1 MLSKKYTLKFVLDLW
16 SKSPQRAKRNLN
28 QEKYLDIA
36 LRLYVLRKIDPKAK
50 GLEKS
55 EFSTYADSFT
65 IDRLKDGLAIFDA
78 EFAIAVEQGQTA
90 RSTGKNYRAALRQF
104 FDWLEQQPWW
114 QGLFSSTIVKTVTKR
129 DKLTAMPKKKRGPLV
144 RRSLDKNNLPDYLKK
159 ELAEFQEFRLTGG
172 RVLSRNI
179 NQSKNGEERGMVR
192 RPKLDPVKPST
203 IQQEEEKILYFL
215 GWYSQKYPNSELHL
229 ELLTKINLLD
239 DFIDWVMDNNQEV
252 TNSTSVKMT
261 QVAISIAKWLNYHKT
276 NRRNWS
282 DIPLILDLK
291 GINSEYKEDYLE
303 EKKILDAQ
311 KWPAKELSHEDA
323 RKVVDYLRTLCA
335 ERSTVKIYRKA
346 KEYEGTHAREL
357 SVIVRAW
364 QTYLLVKILVYCPI
378 REEEIKNWV
387 FNDSLFR
394 YVDNNGNPYYVVSL
408 DKHKRDKTG
417 KIRHYPLPS
426 ILTEDLDAWLFNW
439 RKLVVDLV
447 QTPEGWMDFWGYSPN
462 IIEQYQ
468 NKIKKAKNGIVNPK
482 LTITREAYLQEKEK
496 RLAGVQYRLDA
507 WPVAQEKLQK
517 YDRVF
522 FSFGKKD
529 AIAFGQPLE
538 VSIFWQTVR
547 RATAIATHALFGEAK
562 WVNPHAFRH
571 IGEKHLRLL
580 GKAHLAD
587 AFGAL
592 IGHSKEIGDEYAN
605 QILSEYDITKD
616 IVNNWWL

>member
-1 MLSKKYTLKFVLDLW
+1 MLSKKYTLKFVLALW
-16 SKSPQRAKRNLN
+16 CESPQRVKSNPN
-28 QEKYLDIA
+28 QEKYLELA
-36 LRLYVLRKIDPKAK
+36 LRLYVLPKIDPTAK

-55 EFSTYADSFT
+55 EFSTYADSLT
-65 IDRLKDGLAIFDA
+65 IDKLKDGLDIFDA
-78 EFAIAVEQGQTA
+78 QFAIAVEQGQTA
-90 RSTGKNYRAALRQF
+90 QSTGKNYRAALRQF

-114 QGLFSSTIVKTVTKR
+114 QGLFSSTVVKVVPKR

-172 RVLSRNI
+172 RGLSRNI

-203 IQQEEEKILYFL
+203 IQKEEVNILYFL
-215 GWYSQKYPNSELHL
+215 GWYNQNFPDSELHL
-229 ELLTKINLLD
+229 ELLTNINLLD
-239 DFIDWVMDNNQEV
+239 DFIDWVIDNREV

-261 QVAISIAKWLNYHKT
+261 EVAISIAKWLNYHKT

-282 DIPLILDLK
+282 DISLILDLK
-291 GINSEYKEDYLE
+291 DINSQYKKDYQE
-303 EKKILDAQ
+303 ERKILDPQ
-311 KWPAKELSHEDA
+311 KWAAKELSHEDA
-323 RKVVDYLRTLCA
+323 RRVVDYLRTLCA
-335 ERSTVKIYRKA
+335 ERSSKKLKRGA
-346 KEYEGTHAREL
+346 KEYDGTHAREL
-357 SVIVRAW
+357 SVIVRSW

-394 YVDNNGNPYYVVSL
+394 YLDDNGNPYYVVSL
-408 DKHKRDKTG
+408 DKHKLDKTG

-426 ILTEDLDAWLFNW
+426 ILTEDLDTWLFNW

-447 QTPEGWMDFWGYSPN
+447 QTPEGWMDFWGYSTN
-462 IIEQYQ
+462 IIEQYE
-468 NKIKKAKNGIVNPK
+468 NKIEKAKDGILNPK

-538 VSIFWQTVR
+538 ISIFWQTVR

-571 IGEKHLRLL
+571 IAEKHLRLL
-580 GKAHLAD
+580 GKAHLAE

-592 IGHSKEIGDEYAN
+592 IGHSKEMGDEYAN

>member
-1 MLSKKYTLKFVLDLW
+1 MLSKKYTLKFVFDLW
-16 SKSPQRAKRNLN
+16 CESPQRAKSNPN
-28 QEKYLDIA
+28 QEKHLEIA
-36 LRLYVLRKIDPKAK
+36 LRLYVLPKIDPKAK

-55 EFSTYADSFT
+55 EFSTYADSLT
-65 IDRLKDGLAIFDA
+65 IDKLKDGLDIFDA
-78 EFAIAVEQGQTA
+78 QFAIAVEQGQTA
-90 RSTGKNYRAALRQF
+90 QSTGKNYRAALRQF

-114 QGLFSSTIVKTVTKR
+114 QGLFSSTIFKVVPKR
-129 DKLTAMPKKKRGPLV
+129 DKLTAMPKKKRGPSV
-144 RRSLDKNNLPDYLKK
+144 RRSLDKNNLPDHLKK
-159 ELAEFQEFRLTGG
+159 ELAEFKEFRLTGG
-172 RVLSRNI
+172 RGLSRNI
-179 NQSKNGEERGMVR
+179 NQSKNGAERGMVR
-192 RPKLDPVKPST
+192 RPKLDPVKSST
-203 IQQEEEKILYFL
+203 IQKEEVNILYFL
-215 GWYSQKYPNSELHL
+215 GWYSQNFPNSELHL
-229 ELLTKINLLD
+229 DLLTNINLLD
-239 DFIDWVMDNNQEV
+239 NFIDWVIDNRGV
-252 TNSTSVKMT
+252 TNSTSVQMT
-261 QVAISIAKWLNYHKT
+261 RVAISIAKWLNYHKT

-291 GINSEYKEDYLE
+291 SVNNQYTEDYQA

-335 ERSTVKIYRKA
+335 ERGLKNFKRGT
-346 KEYEGTHAREL
+346 KEYNGTNIRNL
-357 SVIVRAW
+357 SAVVRAW
-364 QTYLLVKILVYCPI
+364 QTYLLVKILVYCPT

-394 YVDNNGNPYYVVSL
+394 YVDDNGNPYYVVSL
-408 DKHKRDKTG
+408 KKHKLDKTG
-417 KIRHYPLPS
+417 KIRRYPLPS

-447 QTPEGWMDFWGYSPN
+447 QTPEGWMNFWGYSPN
-462 IIEQYQ
+462 IIEQSQ
-468 NKIKKAKNGIVNPK
+468 NRIERAKNGILSPK
-482 LTITREAYLQEKEK
+482 LTITREAYIQGEEK
-496 RLAGVQYRLDA
+496 RLAGIQYRLDA
-507 WPVAQEKLQK
+507 WPLAKEKMQT

-522 FSFGKKD
+522 FSFGKRN

-538 VSIFWQTVR
+538 INIFWQTVR

-592 IGHSKEIGDEYAN
+592 IGHSKEMGDEYAN